1 MLFSHISDTHLG
13 LQQYGLDEREQDV
26 YDSFNQAIDISIK
39 DHVDFVI
46 FAGDIFHTPNPSGTA
61 ILQMANALKRLKE
74 NSVDS
79 FFILGEHD
87 ISRMRAT
94 PVPYVYHNLEFSKYV
109 GSGKPVYHKDV
120 MIVGFDKI
128 RKSEFELFEEKFK
141 EIDTLAKQHN
151 GHKILVLHQGIT
163 EINQFAAELNSSD
176 LPKNFT
182 YYAMG
187 HLHDKSVKQFDQ
199 LGGPLAYPGSTE
211 MTTSE
216 GIKETEKGFFEVDIS
231 SKEAKPNW
239 IKLDTRPQFSTKIE
253 SEDLDTSISKVLEK
267 ISTFDKKPVVE
278 IKIIGNDV
286 ERDVVQTKISQIIPQ
301 TLHCSWKMLQS
312 EDSSSVLL
320 NRPARID
327 EELFKLAVNALK
339 SEKLANF
346 AVNDLLPLLS
356 SNQLDQATQLV
367 IENFEQFKERKNDS

>member
-13 LQQYGLDEREQDV
+13 LQQYGLEEREQDI

-74 NSVDS
+74 NSIES

-94 PVPYVYHNLEFSKYV
+94 PIPYVYHNLEFSKYV
-109 GSGKPVYHKDV
+109 GSGELVYHKDV

-128 RKSEFELFEEKFK
+128 RKSELESFEEKFR
-141 EIDTLAKQHN
+141 EIDVLAKQHN

-163 EINQFAAELNSSD
+163 EVNQFAAELNSSD

-231 SKEAKPNW
+231 SQEAKPNW

-253 SEDLDTSISKVLEK
+253 AEDLNTSISEVLEK
-267 ISTFDKKPVVE
+267 ISSLDKKPIIE
-278 IKIIGNDV
+278 IKIIGKDI
-286 ERDVVQTKISQIIPQ
+286 ERDVIQTKISQIIPK

-312 EDSSSVLL
+312 EDTSSVLL
-320 NRPARID
+320 NRPARIND
-327 EELFKLAVNALK
+327 ELLKLAINALK

-346 AVNDLLPLLS
+346 AVKELYPLLS

-367 IENFEQFKERKNDS
+367 IENFEQFKRNKK

>member
-13 LQQYGLDEREQDV
+13 LQQYGLEEREQDI

-74 NSVDS
+74 NSIDS

-94 PVPYVYHNLEFSKYV
+94 PVPYVYHNLQFSKYV
-109 GSGKPVYHKDV
+109 GNGKPVYHKDV
-120 MIVGFDKI
+120 MIAGFDKI
-128 RKSEFELFEEKFK
+128 RKNELQPFEEKFR
-141 EIDTLAKQHN
+141 EIDILAKQHN
-151 GHKILVLHQGIT
+151 GHKILVLHQAIT
-163 EINQFAAELNSSD
+163 EINQFAGELNSSD

-187 HLHDKSVKQFDQ
+187 HLHDKSVKQFEQ
-199 LGGPLAYPGSTE
+199 LGGTLAYPGSTE

-231 SKEAKPNW
+231 SDEAKPNW

-253 SEDLDTSISKVLEK
+253 YEDLDASISQVLEK
-267 ISTFDKKPVVE
+267 ISTFDKKPLIE
-278 IKIIGNDV
+278 LKIIGKDI

-301 TLHCSWKMLQS
+301 TLHCSWKMLQN
-312 EDSSSVLL
+312 DDTSSVLL

-356 SNQLDQATQLV
+356 SDQLDQATQLV
-367 IENFEQFKERKNDS
+367 IENFEQFKRDKK

>member
-13 LQQYGLDEREQDV
+13 LQQYGLEEREQDI

-61 ILQMANALKRLKE
+61 ILQMANALKKLKE
-74 NSVDS
+74 NSIDS

-94 PVPYVYHNLEFSKYV
+94 PVPYVYHNLQFSKYV

-120 MIVGFDKI
+120 MIAGFDKI
-128 RKSEFELFEEKFK
+128 RKNELQPFEEKFR
-141 EIDTLAKQHN
+141 EIDILAKQHN

-163 EINQFAAELNSSD
+163 EVNQFAAELNSSD

-231 SKEAKPNW
+231 LQEAKPNW

-253 SEDLDTSISKVLEK
+253 SEDLDASISAILEK
-267 ISTFDKKPVVE
+267 ISAFDKKPIVE
-278 IKIIGNDV
+278 IKIIGKDI
-286 ERDVVQTKISQIIPQ
+286 ERDVVQTKISQIIPK
-301 TLHCSWKMLQS
+301 TLYCSWKMLQS
-312 EDSSSVLL
+312 EDASLVLL
-320 NRPARID
+320 NRPALID

-346 AVNDLLPLLS
+346 AVNDLLPLFTS
-356 SNQLDQATQLV
+356 DQLDQATQLV
-367 IENFEQFKERKNDS
+367 IENFEQFKRDKK

>member
-13 LQQYGLDEREQDV
+13 LQQYGLEEREQDI

-39 DHVDFVI
+39 DNVDFVI

-74 NSVDS
+74 NSIDS

-87 ISRMRAT
+87 MSRMRAT
-94 PVPYVYHNLEFSKYV
+94 PVPYVYNNLQFSKYV
-109 GSGKPVYHKDV
+109 GNGKPVYHKDV
-120 MIVGFDKI
+120 MIAGFDKI
-128 RKSEFELFEEKFK
+128 RKNELEQFEEKFR
-141 EIDTLAKQHN
+141 ELDTLAKQHN
-151 GHKILVLHQGIT
+151 GHKILVLHQGII
-163 EINQFAAELNSSD
+163 EINQFAGELNSSD

-199 LGGPLAYPGSTE
+199 LGGPLVYPGSTE
-211 MTTSE
+211 MTSSE

-231 SKEAKPNW
+231 SQEAKPNW

-253 SEDLDTSISKVLEK
+253 AEDLDTSISEVLEK
-267 ISTFDKKPVVE
+267 ISSLNKKPVIE
-278 IKIIGNDV
+278 IKIIGKDI
-286 ERDVVQTKISQIIPQ
+286 ERDVVQTKISQVIPK

-312 EDSSSVLL
+312 EDSSLVLL
-320 NRPARID
+320 NRPARIN

-367 IENFEQFKERKNDS
+367 IENFEQFKRSKK

>member
-1 MLFSHISDTHLG
+1 MIFSHISDTHLG
-13 LQQYGLDEREQDV
+13 LQQYGLEEREQDI

-39 DHVDFVI
+39 DKVDFVI

-74 NSVDS
+74 NSIES
-79 FFILGEHD
+79 FFVLGEHD
-87 ISRMRAT
+87 ISRIRAT

-109 GSGKPVYHKDV
+109 GRGEPVYYKDV
-120 MIVGFDKI
+120 MITGFDKI
-128 RKSEFELFEEKFK
+128 RKNEITAFEEKFRK
-141 EIDTLAKQHN
+141 LDSIAKQHS

-163 EINQFAAELNSSD
+163 EINQFAGELNASD

-187 HLHDKSVKQFDQ
+187 HLHDKFVKDFDQ
-199 LGGPLAYPGSTE
+199 LGGPLVYPGSTE

-231 SKEAKPNW
+231 SSEAKPTW
-239 IKLDTRPQFSTKIE
+239 IKLDSRPQFSTKVDFE
-253 SEDLDTSISKVLEK
+253 EFDDSITKVIEK
-267 ISTFDKKPVVE
+267 IGTFEKKPIIE
-278 IKIIGNDV
+278 IKIHGKTA
-286 ERDVVQTKISQIIPQ
+286 ERDVVEAKILQIIPK
-301 TLHCSWKMLQS
+301 TLHCSWKISQTDDGES
-312 EDSSSVLL
+312 ILL
-320 NRPARID
+320 DRPTRID

-339 SEKLANF
+339 SEKLAGF

-356 SNQLDQATQLV
+356 TNQLEQATELV
-367 IENFEQFKERKNDS
+367 IENFEQYKEKK

>member
-13 LQQYGLDEREQDV
+13 LQQYGLEEREQDI
-26 YDSFNQAIDISIK
+26 YDSFNQSIDISIK

-46 FAGDIFHTPNPSGTA
+46 FAGDIFHTPNPSGAA
-61 ILQMANALKRLKE
+61 ILQMANALKRLKQ
-74 NSVDS
+74 NSIES

-109 GSGKPVYHKDV
+109 GRGEPVYHNDV
-120 MIVGFDKI
+120 MIAGFDKI
-128 RKSEFELFEEKFK
+128 RKNEISTFEEKFRG
-141 EIDTLAKQHN
+141 IDTLAKQHN

-163 EINQFAAELNSSD
+163 EINQFAGELNSSD

-187 HLHDKSVKQFDQ
+187 HLHDKFVKQFDQ

-231 SKEAKPNW
+231 SQEAKPNW

-253 SEDLDTSISKVLEK
+253 VKDLDASISEILEK
-267 ISTFDKKPVVE
+267 ISTFDKKPLVE
-278 IKIIGNDV
+278 IKIVGNDI
-286 ERDVVQTKISQIIPQ
+286 ERDIVQTKISQIIPQ
-301 TLHCSWKMLQS
+301 TLHCSWKMLQN
-312 EDSSSVLL
+312 DDASSVLL

-356 SNQLDQATQLV
+356 TNQLEQATQLV
-367 IENFEQFKERKNDS
+367 IENFEQFKEKKK

>member
-13 LQQYGLDEREQDV
+13 LQQYGLEEREQDI

-61 ILQMANALKRLKE
+61 ILQMANALKKLKE
-74 NSVDS
+74 NSIDS

-94 PVPYVYHNLEFSKYV
+94 PVPYVYHNLQFSKYV

-120 MIVGFDKI
+120 MIAGFDKI
-128 RKSEFELFEEKFK
+128 RKNELQPFEEKFR
-141 EIDTLAKQHN
+141 EIDILAKQHN

-163 EINQFAAELNSSD
+163 EVNQFAAELNSSD

-187 HLHDKSVKQFDQ
+187 HLHDKSVKQFEQ
-199 LGGPLAYPGSTE
+199 LGGTLAYPGSTE

-216 GIKETEKGFFEVDIS
+216 GIKKTEKGFFEVDIS
-231 SKEAKPNW
+231 SQEAKPNW

-253 SEDLDTSISKVLEK
+253 EDFDTSISKILEK

-278 IKIIGNDV
+278 IKIIGKDI

-301 TLHCSWKMLQS
+301 TLHCSWKMLQN
-312 EDSSSVLL
+312 EDASSVLL

-327 EELFKLAVNALK
+327 EELLKLAINALK

-367 IENFEQFKERKNDS
+367 IENFEQFKRSKK

>member
-13 LQQYGLDEREQDV
+13 LQQYGLEEREQDI

-74 NSVDS
+74 NSIES

-109 GSGKPVYHKDV
+109 GRGEPVYHKDV

-128 RKSEFELFEEKFK
+128 RKNEISTFDEKFR
-141 EIDTLAKQHN
+141 EVDTLAKQHN

-163 EINQFAAELNSSD
+163 EINQFAGEFNASD

-187 HLHDKSVKQFDQ
+187 HLHDKSVKQFEQ

-231 SKEAKPNW
+231 SEEAKPNW

-253 SEDLDTSISKVLEK
+253 YEGLDASISQVLEK
-267 ISTFDKKPVVE
+267 IAVFDKKPLVE
-278 IKIIGNDV
+278 IKIIGNDI
-286 ERDVVQTKISQIIPQ
+286 ERDIVQTKISQIIPQ
-301 TLHCSWKMLQS
+301 TLHCSWKMLQN
-312 EDSSSVLL
+312 DDASSVLL

-356 SNQLDQATQLV
+356 TNQLEQATQLV
-367 IENFEQFKERKNDS
+367 IENFEQFKEKKK

>member
-13 LQQYGLDEREQDV
+13 LQQYGLEEREQDI
-26 YDSFNQAIDISIK
+26 YDSFNQAINISIK

-74 NSVDS
+74 NSIDS

-94 PVPYVYHNLEFSKYV
+94 PVPYVYHNLQFSKYV
-109 GSGKPVYHKDV
+109 GNGKPVYHKDV
-120 MIVGFDKI
+120 MIAGFDKI
-128 RKSEFELFEEKFK
+128 RKNELQPFEEKFR
-141 EIDTLAKQHN
+141 EIDILAKQHN

-163 EINQFAAELNSSD
+163 EVNQFAAELNSSD

-187 HLHDKSVKQFDQ
+187 HLHDKSVKQFEQ
-199 LGGPLAYPGSTE
+199 LGGTLAYPGSTE

-231 SKEAKPNW
+231 SQEAKPNW

-253 SEDLDTSISKVLEK
+253 SEDLDAAISAILEK
-267 ISTFDKKPVVE
+267 ISAFDKKPIVE
-278 IKIIGNDV
+278 IKIIGKDI
-286 ERDVVQTKISQIIPQ
+286 ERDVAQAKISQIIPK
-301 TLHCSWKMLQS
+301 TMYCSWKMLQS
-312 EDSSSVLL
+312 EDASLVLL
-320 NRPARID
+320 NRPALID

-346 AVNDLLPLLS
+346 AVNDLLPLFTS
-356 SNQLDQATQLV
+356 DQLDQATQLV
-367 IENFEQFKERKNDS
+367 IENFEQFKRDKK

>member
-13 LQQYGLDEREQDV
+13 LQQYGLEEREQDI

-46 FAGDIFHTPNPSGTA
+46 FAGDIFHTPNPSGAA
-61 ILQMANALKRLKE
+61 ILQMANALKRLKQ
-74 NSVDS
+74 NSIES

-109 GSGKPVYHKDV
+109 GRGEPVYHKDV

-128 RKSEFELFEEKFK
+128 RKNETQTFEEKFRK
-141 EIDTLAKQHN
+141 IDTLAKQHN

-163 EINQFAAELNSSD
+163 EINQFAGELNSSD

-187 HLHDKSVKQFDQ
+187 HLHDKFVKQFQ
-199 LGGPLAYPGSTE
+199 LLGGPLAYPGSTE

-231 SKEAKPNW
+231 SQEAKPNW

-253 SEDLDTSISKVLEK
+253 AKDLDISISEILEK
-267 ISTFDKKPVVE
+267 ISTFDKKPLVE
-278 IKIIGNDV
+278 IKIIGKDI

-301 TLHCSWKMLQS
+301 TLHCSWKMLQN
-312 EDSSSVLL
+312 EDASSILL

-327 EELFKLAVNALK
+327 EELFKLAVGALK

-356 SNQLDQATQLV
+356 GNQLEQATQLV
-367 IENFEQFKERKNDS
+367 IENFEQFKENKK

>member
-13 LQQYGLDEREQDV
+13 LQQYGLEEREQDI

-46 FAGDIFHTPNPSGTA
+46 FAGDIFHTPNPSGAA
-61 ILQMANALKRLKE
+61 ILQMANALKRLKQ
-74 NSVDS
+74 NSIES

-109 GSGKPVYHKDV
+109 GRGEPVYHNDV
-120 MIVGFDKI
+120 MIAGFDKI
-128 RKSEFELFEEKFK
+128 RKNEISTFEEKFR

-163 EINQFAAELNSSD
+163 EINQFAGELNSSD

-187 HLHDKSVKQFDQ
+187 HLHDKFVKQFDQ

-231 SKEAKPNW
+231 SQEAKPNW

-253 SEDLDTSISKVLEK
+253 AKDLDASISEILEK
-267 ISTFDKKPVVE
+267 ISTFDKKPLVE
-278 IKIIGNDV
+278 IKIIGKDI
-286 ERDVVQTKISQIIPQ
+286 ERDIVQTKISQIIPQ
-301 TLHCSWKMLQS
+301 TLHCSWKMLQN
-312 EDSSSVLL
+312 EDASSVLL

-356 SNQLDQATQLV
+356 TNQLEQATQLV
-367 IENFEQFKERKNDS
+367 IENFEEFKERKNDS

>member
-61 ILQMANALKRLKE
+61 ILQMANGLKRLKQ
-74 NSVDS
+74 NSIES

-87 ISRMRAT
+87 KSNMRAT
-94 PVPYVYHNLEFSKYV
+94 PIPYVYHNLEFSKYV
-109 GSGKPVYHKDV
+109 GRNEPVYYKDV
-120 MIVGFDKI
+120 MIAGFDKI
-128 RKSEFELFEEKFK
+128 RKHQMSGLEEKFSK
-141 EIDTLAKQHN
+141 LDSLAKKHN
-151 GHKILVLHQGIT
+151 GHRILVLHQSIT
-163 EINQFAAELNSSD
+163 EIYPKDIAAINSSD

-211 MTTSE
+211 MTSSE
-216 GIKETEKGFFEVDIS
+216 EIKETEKGFFEVDIS

-253 SEDLDTSISKVLEK
+253 EDLDTSISKILEK
-267 ISTFDKKPVVE
+267 ISAFDKKPVVE
-278 IKIIGNDV
+278 IKIIGKDI

>member
-13 LQQYGLDEREQDV
+13 LQQYGLEEREQDI

-74 NSVDS
+74 NSIDS

-94 PVPYVYHNLEFSKYV
+94 PVPYVYHNLQFSKYV

-120 MIVGFDKI
+120 MIAGFDKI
-128 RKSEFELFEEKFK
+128 RKNELQPFEEKFR
-141 EIDTLAKQHN
+141 EIDILAKQHN

-163 EINQFAAELNSSD
+163 EVNQFAAELNSSD

-187 HLHDKSVKQFDQ
+187 HLHDKSVKQFEQ
-199 LGGPLAYPGSTE
+199 LGGTLAYPGSTE

-231 SKEAKPNW
+231 SQEAKPNW

-253 SEDLDTSISKVLEK
+253 SEDLDASISAILEK
-267 ISTFDKKPVVE
+267 ISAFDKKPIVE
-278 IKIIGNDV
+278 IKIIGKDI
-286 ERDVVQTKISQIIPQ
+286 EMDVVQTKISQIIPK
-301 TLHCSWKMLQS
+301 TLYCSWKMLQS
-312 EDSSSVLL
+312 EDASLVLL
-320 NRPARID
+320 NRPALID

-346 AVNDLLPLLS
+346 AVNDLLPLFTS
-356 SNQLDQATQLV
+356 DQLDQATQLV
-367 IENFEQFKERKNDS
+367 IENFEQFKRDKK

>member
-13 LQQYGLDEREQDV
+13 LQQYGLEEREQDI

-61 ILQMANALKRLKE
+61 ILQMANALKKLKE
-74 NSVDS
+74 NSIDS

-94 PVPYVYHNLEFSKYV
+94 PVPYVYHNLQFSKYV

-120 MIVGFDKI
+120 MIAGFDKI
-128 RKSEFELFEEKFK
+128 RKNELQPFEEKFR
-141 EIDTLAKQHN
+141 EIDILAKQHN

-163 EINQFAAELNSSD
+163 EVNQFAAELNSSD

-187 HLHDKSVKQFDQ
+187 HLHDKSVKQFEQ
-199 LGGPLAYPGSTE
+199 LGGTLAYPGSTE

-231 SKEAKPNW
+231 SQEAKPNW

-253 SEDLDTSISKVLEK
+253 AEDLDTSISEVLEK
-267 ISTFDKKPVVE
+267 ISSLDKKPVIE
-278 IKIIGNDV
+278 IKIIGKDI

-301 TLHCSWKMLQS
+301 TLHCSWKMLQN
-312 EDSSSVLL
+312 EDASSVLL

-327 EELFKLAVNALK
+327 EELLKLAINALK

-367 IENFEQFKERKNDS
+367 IENFEQFKRNKK

>member
-13 LQQYGLDEREQDV
+13 LQQYGLDERERDV

-74 NSVDS
+74 NSIDS

-94 PVPYVYHNLEFSKYV
+94 PIPYVYHNLEFSKYV
-109 GSGKPVYHKDV
+109 GRGEPVYLKDV

-128 RKSEFELFEEKFK
+128 RKSELESFEEKFG
-141 EIDTLAKQHN
+141 EIDALAKQHN

-163 EINQFAAELNSSD
+163 EVNQFAAELNSSD

-187 HLHDKSVKQFDQ
+187 HLHDKSVKQFEQ
-199 LGGPLAYPGSTE
+199 LGGTLAYPGSTE

-231 SKEAKPNW
+231 SQQAKPNW

-253 SEDLDTSISKVLEK
+253 EDFDTSISKILEK

-278 IKIIGNDV
+278 IKIIGKNI

-301 TLHCSWKMLQS
+301 TLHCSWKMLQN
-312 EDSSSVLL
+312 EDVSSVLL

-367 IENFEQFKERKNDS
+367 IENFEQFKRSKK

>member
-13 LQQYGLDEREQDV
+13 LQQYGLEEREQDV
-26 YDSFNQAIDISIK
+26 YDSFNQTINISIK

-74 NSVDS
+74 NSIDS

-94 PVPYVYHNLEFSKYV
+94 PVPYVYHNLQFSKYV
-109 GSGKPVYHKDV
+109 GNGKPVYHKDV
-120 MIVGFDKI
+120 MIAGFDKI
-128 RKSEFELFEEKFK
+128 RKNELQPFEEKFR
-141 EIDTLAKQHN
+141 EIDILAKQHN

-163 EINQFAAELNSSD
+163 EVNQFAAELNSSD

-231 SKEAKPNW
+231 SQEAKPNW

-253 SEDLDTSISKVLEK
+253 SEDLDAAISAILEK
-267 ISTFDKKPVVE
+267 ISAFDKKPIVE
-278 IKIIGNDV
+278 IKIIGKDI
-286 ERDVVQTKISQIIPQ
+286 ERDVVQTKISQIIPK
-301 TLHCSWKMLQS
+301 TLYCSWKMLQS
-312 EDSSSVLL
+312 EDASLVLL
-320 NRPARID
+320 NRPALID

-346 AVNDLLPLLS
+346 AVNDLLPLFTS
-356 SNQLDQATQLV
+356 DQLDQATQLV
-367 IENFEQFKERKNDS
+367 IENFEQFKRDKK

>member
-1 MLFSHISDTHLG
+1 MLFSHISDMHLG
-13 LQQYGLDEREQDV
+13 LQQYGLEEREQDI

-74 NSVDS
+74 NSIES

-94 PVPYVYHNLEFSKYV
+94 PVPYVYHNLQFSKYV
-109 GSGKPVYHKDV
+109 GDGKPVYHKDV

-128 RKSEFELFEEKFK
+128 RKNELEQFEEKFR
-141 EIDTLAKQHN
+141 ELDSLVKQHN
-151 GHKILVLHQGIT
+151 GHKILVLHQGVT
-163 EINQFAAELNSSD
+163 EINQFAGELNSSD

-211 MTTSE
+211 MTSSE

-231 SKEAKPNW
+231 SQEAKPNW

-253 SEDLDTSISKVLEK
+253 AEDLDTSISEVLEK
-267 ISTFDKKPVVE
+267 ISSLNKKPVIE
-278 IKIIGNDV
+278 IKIIGKDI
-286 ERDVVQTKISQIIPQ
+286 ERDVVQTKISQVIPK

-320 NRPARID
+320 NRPARIN

-367 IENFEQFKERKNDS
+367 IENFEQFKRDKK

>member
-13 LQQYGLDEREQDV
+13 LQQYGLEEREQDI

-74 NSVDS
+74 NSIES

-94 PVPYVYHNLEFSKYV
+94 PVPYVYHNLQFSKYV
-109 GSGKPVYHKDV
+109 GDGKPVYHKDV

-128 RKSEFELFEEKFK
+128 RKNELEQFEEKFR
-141 EIDTLAKQHN
+141 ELDSLVKQHN
-151 GHKILVLHQGIT
+151 GHKILVLHQGVT
-163 EINQFAAELNSSD
+163 EINQFAGELNSSD

-211 MTTSE
+211 MTSSE

-231 SKEAKPNW
+231 SQEAKPNW

-253 SEDLDTSISKVLEK
+253 AEDLDTSISEVLEK
-267 ISTFDKKPVVE
+267 ISSLNKKPVIE
-278 IKIIGNDV
+278 IKIIGKDI
-286 ERDVVQTKISQIIPQ
+286 ERDVVQTKISQIIPK

-320 NRPARID
+320 NRPARIN

-367 IENFEQFKERKNDS
+367 IENFEQFKRSKK